1 MLVIKR
7 KIDQAIAIG
16 EDVCVVVLAIEGNE
30 VKLGIDAPRN
40 IAVRRPEAGEEID
53 HAAGS

>member
-40 IAVRRPEAGEEID
+40 IAVRRPEVSEEMD